1 MSFGGGFYFKFFSLD
16 CSPPQLLIVPEAR
29 LLFSMLWSCTT
40 LVVPEFSCKL
50 WYIYIFFLSCCS
62 KIWSEPSVSAH
73 FLAVSR
79 TCYTRRCCVI
89 IPSLWWR
96 LSKYWWITAQRM
108 CTNRMLRMLA
118 THIDKIYR
126 LSIRLLA
133 FHLFNVSSLCS
144 APLPFSH
151 DVFFFHAMLGI
162 LIWAALC
169 ELWEVLSESLV
180 LVEKLNCG

>member
-1 MSFGGGFYFKFFSLD
+1 M
-16 CSPPQLLIVPEAR
+16 
-29 LLFSMLWSCTT
+29 
-40 LVVPEFSCKL
+40 
-50 WYIYIFFLSCCS
+50 FFLAAVKYEASR
-62 KIWSEPSVSAH
+62 AR

-108 CTNRMLRMLA
+108 CTNRMLRMLV

-133 FHLFNVSSLCS
+133 FHLYNVSSLCS

-151 DVFFFHAMLGI
+151 DVFFSIHAWDFNLGRI
-162 LIWAALC
+162 TWVVGSFEWIINLSWKVKLWLRWAESALLTYEGYFSSRAVMSSC
-169 ELWEVLSESLV
+169 LMQA
-180 LVEKLNCG
+180 